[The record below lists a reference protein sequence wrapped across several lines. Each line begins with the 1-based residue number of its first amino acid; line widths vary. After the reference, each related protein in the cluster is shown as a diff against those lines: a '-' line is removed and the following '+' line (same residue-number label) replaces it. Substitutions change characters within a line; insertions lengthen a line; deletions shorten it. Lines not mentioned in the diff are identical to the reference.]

1 MCLAVSEKQSSLY
14 SRSHLIT
21 TEKVRGLNSDFCG
34 REQDNGTT
42 GGGEK
47 CKAGIADEVMATH
60 EGVGKL
66 MFVQKLFIHSQKQ
79 EN

>member
-1 MCLAVSEKQSSLY
+1 MAGS
-14 SRSHLIT
+14 
-21 TEKVRGLNSDFCG
+21 
-34 REQDNGTT
+34 EQDNGTK
-42 GGGEK
+42 GGREK
-47 CKAGIADEVMATH
+47 RKAGIADEVTATH

>member
-1 MCLAVSEKQSSLY
+1 M
-14 SRSHLIT
+14 
-21 TEKVRGLNSDFCG
+21 NSDFCG
-34 REQDNGTT
+34 SEQDNGTK

-47 CKAGIADEVMATH
+47 CKAGIADEVTATH